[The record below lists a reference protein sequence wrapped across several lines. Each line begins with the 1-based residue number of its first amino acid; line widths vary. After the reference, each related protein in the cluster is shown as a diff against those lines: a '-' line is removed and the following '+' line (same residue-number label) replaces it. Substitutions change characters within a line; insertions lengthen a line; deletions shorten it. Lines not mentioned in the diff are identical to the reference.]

1 MPSDAASPGSLRTA
15 ATLSAAMPI
24 LLVSSILPVVA
35 ILSWLYC
42 RDRLR
47 EPTKVVAI
55 TFGLGALTV
64 VPAFVI
70 ELIVSRIGQSLGLAH
85 ESGMQTV
92 VHAGFMAFAVAA
104 LVEELLK
111 FAVLRGYSARHDA
124 FDEPMDGIVYGAAA
138 SLGFACAENIVY
150 VVVPTALGG
159 QAFGTSM
166 GTAVLRALTAV
177 PAHATFGVIM
187 GACIGIARFAPARRG
202 FWTLCGISAAIAA
215 HGLYDFGAMSA
226 DVLGR
231 QGDALGAGG
240 AALGFL
246 VAFAAS
252 VMVAVLA
259 LARLRRDQEV
269 AMAGGS
275 LPPVHAPK
283 LPMATCI
290 LAAATVACA
299 VVGLVAAVIAAAA
312 EEQVPPMSEDASEA
326 LAALVGIVVLAGIS
340 LAVATVV
347 VGIVALVRQPRWRA
361 ASITALVVGAG
372 VGLLFLLLLAFAA
385 AAAASESAAAYFGN
399 AIHA

>member
-1 MPSDAASPGSLRTA
+1 MSPDAASPGRLCTA
-15 ATLSAAMPI
+15 ANLPEAMSI
-24 LLVSSILPVVA
+24 LLASSILPVVA

-47 EPTKVVAI
+47 EPTRVVAI

-64 VPAFVI
+64 VPAIVL
-70 ELIVSRIGQSLGLAH
+70 ELIVSRIGRSFGLAH
-85 ESGMQTV
+85 ESGMQNIL
-92 VHAGFMAFAVAA
+92 HAGFTAFAVAA

-138 SLGFACAENIVY
+138 SLGFACAENILY
-150 VVVPTALGG
+150 VVLPTALGG
-159 QAFGTSM
+159 QAFGASM

-177 PAHATFGVIM
+177 PAHATFGVTM
-187 GACIGIARFAPARRG
+187 GACIGIARFSPARRG
-202 FWTLCGISAAIAA
+202 FWTACGISAAIAA

-226 DVLGR
+226 EVLGG
-231 QGDALGAGG
+231 QGDSLGAGG

-275 LPPVHAPK
+275 LPPVHAPR

-290 LAAATVACA
+290 LAAATAASA
-299 VVGLVAAVIAAAA
+299 VVAFIAIVVTAAG
-312 EEQVPPMSEDASEA
+312 EEQSPPMSEGTAEGLAALAGIVMLAGLA
-326 LAALVGIVVLAGIS
+326 LAA
-340 LAVATVV
+340 ATVV

-361 ASITALVVGAG
+361 ASIAALVVGAG
-372 VGLLFLLLLAFAA
+372 VGLLFLLLLVLVAA
-385 AAAASESAAAYFGN
+385 EAVSESAAAYFGN